1 MACGSKRNERR
12 HDLEANV
19 AEVMNRQVCGT
30 RGEAAAVTSVGDDR
44 EATREKRRRVR

>member
-19 AEVMNRQVCGT
+19 AEVMNRRECGT
-30 RGEAAAVTSVGDDR
+30 RGEAAARDVGRTPSERPR
-44 EATREKRRRVR
+44 ERREGE